1 MKISAILAASE
12 NNIIGAENDMPWRI
26 PNDLKWFK
34 QNTLNK
40 PMIMGRKT
48 FQSLPGLLP
57 KRTSIIL
64 TRDPSF
70 TAEGAI
76 VAHDV
81 DTALALATEDCDLR
95 RADEIMV
102 VGGGEIYR
110 LFYPKIDRFYLT
122 RVHTEIEGDTE
133 FFDLPP
139 QEWSKNF
146 EQTHPSDDKNQYA
159 HTFQILDRTKLS

>member
-12 NNIIGAENDMPWRI
+12 NNVIGAENDMPWRL

-34 QNTLNK
+34 QNTLGK

-64 TRDPSF
+64 TRDQGF
-70 TAEGAI
+70 TADGAI
-76 VAHDV
+76 VTHDAEH
-81 DTALALATEDCDLR
+81 ALALAAADCDLR
-95 RADEIMV
+95 RADEIMI

-122 RVHTEIEGDTE
+122 RVHTELEGDTL
-133 FFDLPP
+133 FFDLDADK
-139 QEWSKNF
+139 WSKNF
-146 EQTHPSDDKNQYA
+146 EQLHPADTKNQYA
-159 HTFQILDRTKLS
+159 HTFQIMDRV

>member
-12 NNIIGAENDMPWRI
+12 NNIIGAENDMPWHI

-48 FQSLPGLLP
+48 FQSLPGLLS

-64 TRDPSF
+64 TRDPNF
-70 TAEGAI
+70 AVEGAI
-76 VAHDV
+76 IAHNV
-81 DTALALATEDCDLR
+81 DQAIALATEDCDLR
-95 RADEIMV
+95 RADEIMI

-110 LFYPKIDRFYLT
+110 LFYPQITRFYLT
-122 RVHTEIEGDTE
+122 RVHTNVEGDTE
-133 FFDLPP
+133 FFDLAP
-139 QEWSKNF
+139 QNWTKTF
-146 EQTHPSDDKNQYA
+146 EQENPADEKNQYA
-159 HTFQILDRTKLS
+159 HTFEILDRV